1 MLATTVPGRRRG
13 GGRSHEQSFVLRT
26 VHCGRL
32 GPIVA
37 LTRLLERELDRVG
50 PVYNTARSLVG
61 SSRSIASTFVT
72 PR

>member
-1 MLATTVPGRRRG
+1 
-13 GGRSHEQSFVLRT
+13 
-26 VHCGRL
+26 L

-61 SSRSIASTFVT
+61 SGRSIASTFVT